1 MKVHNMREKD
11 ITVSGL
17 EVIQLMKNCL
27 LSV

>member
-17 EVIQLMKNCL
+17 EVIHLMKKFL